1 MTDREIIELA
11 RRYEPNNES
20 LTDDERGLFA
30 AIRVFNYRGIED
42 EALEAAEA
50 SVRSRRPEGV
60 YVRTTFRPMRP
71 TIPELVTALSVRHPE
86 LARRLDEWGYAGT
99 EASRAVAGVS

>member
-11 RRYEPNNES
+11 RRYEPDNKR
-20 LTDDERGLFA
+20 LTDCERGLFA
-30 AIRVFNYRGIED
+30 AICVFNYRGIED

-60 YVRTTFRPMRP
+60 YVRTTFRPMRL
-71 TIPELVTALSVRHPE
+71 TIPELVTALRVRHPE
-86 LARRLDEWGYAGT
+86 LARRLEEWGWWGT
-99 EASRAVAGVS
+99 ESARAVGGVL